1 MLYKNFLNMTE
12 EETTKEKRTYKP
24 RKKKPWRKPGST
36 NIGKP
41 QQIMNANKIVDY
53 TITWAATIT
62 NEENIELGIKANTP
76 LTIEQACREVGMS
89 RMNFYYYRDTIPA
102 IREKHIEFKANRRE
116 LIKDKSEDVIY
127 NALHWDMNISD
138 KDILDTAKWMSEK
151 TDKAYNP
158 KIEIETKSLALNFD
172 VSLEDMEEQFLELMR
187 K

>member
-1 MLYKNFLNMTE
+1 M
-12 EETTKEKRTYKP
+12 TTKEEEDIVITKPKKP
-24 RKKKPWRKPGST
+24 RKPHKKKPWRKPGST
-36 NIGKP
+36 NIWKP
-41 QQIMNANKIVDY
+41 LQIMNANKIVDY

-62 NEENIELGIKANTP
+62 NEENIAAWVKANTP
-76 LTIEQACREVGMS
+76 LTIEQACREVGMT

-116 LIKDKSEDVIY
+116 LLKDKAEDTIY
-127 NALHWDMNISD
+127 NALHWAMNISD

-158 KIEIETKSLALNFD
+158 KIEIESKSLALNFD
-172 VSLEDMEEQFLELMR
+172 ISLDDMEEQLLELIR

>member
-1 MLYKNFLNMTE
+1 MLYNNNEDM
-12 EETTKEKRTYKP
+12 KEDELVEKKTRKP
-24 RKKKPWRKPGST
+24 RKKKAWRKPGST
-36 NIGKP
+36 NVGKP

-53 TITWAATIT
+53 TITWAAQIT
-62 NEENIELGIKANTP
+62 NEENIELGLTANSP
-76 LTIEQACREVGMS
+76 LTIEQACREVGMT

-116 LIKDKSEDVIY
+116 LLKDKAEDKIY
-127 NALHWDMNISD
+127 EALHWELKISD

-158 KIEIETKSLALNFD
+158 KIEIESKSMALNFD
-172 VSLEDMEEQFLELMR
+172 VSIEDMESQLLELIR

>member
-1 MLYKNFLNMTE
+1 ME
-12 EETTKEKRTYKP
+12 EEKNISTKKAYKP
-24 RKKKPWRKPGST
+24 RKKKAWRKPGST

-53 TITWAATIT
+53 TITWAAQIT
-62 NEENIELGIKANTP
+62 DETNIELWLRANSP
-76 LTIEQACREVGMS
+76 LTIEQACREVWMT
-89 RMNFYYYRDTIPA
+89 RMNFYYYRDTVPA

-127 NALHWDMNISD
+127 NALHWELKISD

-158 KIEIETKSLALNFD
+158 KIEIESKSMALNFD
-172 VSLEDMEEQFLELMR
+172 VKLEDIEEQILELIR